1 VLNCQAKNIQYNG
14 EKVTVTNQN
23 GQEYEATHVILTV
36 PITVLK
42 EGDITFNPPLPLE
55 KTQAFQKIGMDAGM
69 KVFLKFSEQFYDDN
83 IVGGKVCA
91 AYANEKVGK
100 TGVDHVLLAFIMG
113 EQAEALTNLEDSEI
127 VNKLLAELD
136 EMYVGKA
143 SATFVSAYVQDW
155 SKHPFIRGAY
165 SYSPVGMGDV
175 RKIAAASVESKLY
188 FAGEA
193 MHLAGHH
200 QTVQGAAES
209 AYFSLAEM
217 LEGFI

>member
-1 VLNCQAKNIQYNG
+1 
-14 EKVTVTNQN
+14 
-23 GQEYEATHVILTV
+23 
-36 PITVLK
+36 
-42 EGDITFNPPLPLE
+42 
-55 KTQAFQKIGMDAGM
+55 
-69 KVFLKFSEQFYDDN
+69 
-83 IVGGKVCA
+83 
-91 AYANEKVGK
+91 
-100 TGVDHVLLAFIMG
+100 
-113 EQAEALTNLEDSEI
+113 

-136 EMYVGKA
+136 EMYAGKA

-165 SYSPVGMGDV
+165 SYSQVGMGDV

-188 FAGEA
+188 FAGED

-217 LEGFI
+217 LG